1 MGWESG
7 ILIPKSE
14 YQRLPQDTICTRLS
28 LTTLKVISFN
38 LRRRK
43 ILGYPRFLRRLSDG
57 LTAPIDGDT
66 MIGSRKTER
75 DFFQSRDW
83 LGRIQQTDCGGST
96 SQPPWEPC
104 VPNIGESDD
113 ANPPPF
119 PAIASDPISQPIQ
132 RQQLISIHAC
142 FAAMRAWQKTPKM
155 GISGSVVHRDCGYVP
170 EPKSPDLVTEI
181 PHQPCPSTLAISTD
195 NSSARIYGSV
205 PTDFRLLP
213 DNAGKHGKTTAD
225 W

>member
-1 MGWESG
+1 
-7 ILIPKSE
+7 
-14 YQRLPQDTICTRLS
+14 
-28 LTTLKVISFN
+28 
-38 LRRRK
+38 
-43 ILGYPRFLRRLSDG
+43 
-57 LTAPIDGDT
+57 

-155 GISGSVVHRDCGYVP
+155 GISGSVVHRDCGFVP

-181 PHQPCPSTLAISTD
+181 PHQPCPQWQQAVTI
-195 NSSARIYGSV
+195 
-205 PTDFRLLP
+205 LLP
-213 DNAGKHGKTTAD
+213 GSMDRTQRTSVCFRITRENTAKQPLTGDEQKT
-225 W
+225 